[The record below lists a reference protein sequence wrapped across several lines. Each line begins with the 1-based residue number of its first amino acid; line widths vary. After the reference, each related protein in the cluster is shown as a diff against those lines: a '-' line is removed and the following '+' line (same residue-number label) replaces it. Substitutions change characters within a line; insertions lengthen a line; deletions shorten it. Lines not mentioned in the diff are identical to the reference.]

1 MSNASALFRSLLV
14 YGLCLPLAVFL
25 GYLLAT
31 PLEGPTTLIV
41 VAITLFVLATPLL
54 LHWHHAWLI
63 TTWNTTAMLFFLP
76 GKPPLWMGLAVASF
90 TISIL
95 QYTLN
100 RRMKFLHAPSV
111 ARPLLF
117 LLVVVL
123 LTARLTGGLGMRI
136 MGGDT
141 YGGRRY
147 LAILVSAMG
156 YFAIINRRIPPK
168 RASLYVTL
176 FFLGAATM
184 AIADLPGVGSP
195 AFNFLFVLFP
205 VSNVDAFANQNSVI
219 AHTSL
224 IPRSV
229 GLATL
234 GLAGYCTILV
244 RYGLRGVLDTRNPWR
259 CGAFL
264 IFVVL
269 SVSGGF
275 RSVLILCLMTFALL
289 FYLER
294 LHHTRLLLP
303 VILVLLAGGGL
314 ASLFAARLPLAIQR
328 SLAVLPFI
336 QIDPIARMGAQASS
350 EWRLEMW
357 REIIPQIPQY
367 LLVGKGY
374 TFSAAEQAL
383 IGRGNIEGTELVG
396 DYHNGP
402 LSVILTFG
410 IFGSIAF
417 VWLMVAGIR
426 VFYQNYQFGDPA
438 YHNINVFLLA
448 YFVVKVIFFFTVF
461 GGLYA
466 DLPLFMGLIGLSI
479 SLNGGV
485 AKPAV
490 VPQPKIVFNRFKLH
504 PSARRP
510 LGV

>member
-1 MSNASALFRSLLV
+1 M
-14 YGLCLPLAVFL
+14 
-25 GYLLAT
+25 
-31 PLEGPTTLIV
+31 
-41 VAITLFVLATPLL
+41 
-54 LHWHHAWLI
+54 
-63 TTWNTTAMLFFLP
+63 
-76 GKPPLWMGLAVASF
+76 
-90 TISIL
+90 
-95 QYTLN
+95 
-100 RRMKFLHAPSV
+100 
-111 ARPLLF
+111 
-117 LLVVVL
+117 
-123 LTARLTGGLGMRI
+123 
-136 MGGDT
+136 
-141 YGGRRY
+141 
-147 LAILVSAMG
+147 
-156 YFAIINRRIPPK
+156 
-168 RASLYVTL
+168 
-176 FFLGAATM
+176 
-184 AIADLPGVGSP
+184 
-195 AFNFLFVLFP
+195 
-205 VSNVDAFANQNSVI
+205 
-219 AHTSL
+219 
-224 IPRSV
+224 
-229 GLATL
+229 

-314 ASLFAARLPLAIQR
+314 ASLFAARLPLTIQR

-417 VWLMVAGIR
+417 VWLLVAGIR